1 MTFGDS
7 PDIAAENKYTLT
19 LTGQNGTIITADT
32 IDSRIDDFNIEWDI
46 DGFKTVNDTDKYCDS
61 YGEFAEHTN
70 TATEVLFM
78 LRQCD
83 FNFYGKLNAT
93 VTYNGETIEA
103 SMYVAATGDKS
114 MADNQI
120 LPEAGYPSDFD
131 EYPDSL
137 VGYTTLKDTYGGND
151 IMVGGWGMSG
161 SDSGDAVIMK
171 EENNKFLRINCPTSS
186 KSHMF
191 TNSIDTPQKQI
202 IFEQNIRFNGNGCI
216 TLTSK
221 QPYWTDKEGYTTPVT
236 LEFDGTTIKLNGIA
250 IKNNDIDVTV
260 NKGKWYKIVLS
271 ADKTTESCFCKVYDL
286 NGQFVGETDSI
297 AWTENSEPTYYSIG
311 FANKQTGTVDF

>member
-1 MTFGDS
+1 
-7 PDIAAENKYTLT
+7 
-19 LTGQNGTIITADT
+19 
-32 IDSRIDDFNIEWDI
+32 
-46 DGFKTVNDTDKYCDS
+46 
-61 YGEFAEHTN
+61 
-70 TATEVLFM
+70 
-78 LRQCD
+78 
-83 FNFYGKLNAT
+83 
-93 VTYNGETIEA
+93 
-103 SMYVAATGDKS
+103 

-202 IFEQNIRFNGNGCI
+202 IFEQNIRLSLIHIYVLATAIAKSLARTVIKEVCGED
-216 TLTSK
+216 
-221 QPYWTDKEGYTTPVT
+221 TDT
-236 LEFDGTTIKLNGIA
+236 
-250 IKNNDIDVTV
+250 
-260 NKGKWYKIVLS
+260 
-271 ADKTTESCFCKVYDL
+271 
-286 NGQFVGETDSI
+286 
-297 AWTENSEPTYYSIG
+297 
-311 FANKQTGTVDF
+311 